1 MICPFWTVLN
11 PFPFGQMPRCWTAI
25 RPLCNILLFS
35 GGKMKNRRR
44 LIPPFVLAPLFV
56 GLIGLFELV
65 RKPRFETFHT
75 VDVLQLLASGMC
87 FGVALAALIAILRGS
102 RTD

>member
-1 MICPFWTVLN
+1 
-11 PFPFGQMPRCWTAI
+11 MPCCWTAI
-25 RPLCNILLFS
+25 RPVYNILLFS

-44 LIPPFVLAPLFV
+44 FIPPFVLAPLFV